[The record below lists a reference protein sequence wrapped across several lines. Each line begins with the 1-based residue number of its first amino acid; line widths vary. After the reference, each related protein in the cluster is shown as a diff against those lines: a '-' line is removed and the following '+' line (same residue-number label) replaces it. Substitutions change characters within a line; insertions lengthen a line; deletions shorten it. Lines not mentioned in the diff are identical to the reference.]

1 LLNQEFSRREWP
13 ERSYA
18 RFMRYGAVEHMKT
31 ARQPSPGEPAI
42 ATPAWALIR
51 AAQLSAEMAKGIEAL
66 GVNIIGDI
74 SALGTL
80 PEDLPE
86 AAADSAPA
94 VPLVPVE
101 AAVRAALGAFM
112 AGGADGR
119 TIEEMVREVDTTDL
133 AKVLAKRSRQRLLK
147 ALPR

>member
-1 LLNQEFSRREWP
+1 
-13 ERSYA
+13 
-18 RFMRYGAVEHMKT
+18 
-31 ARQPSPGEPAI
+31 
-42 ATPAWALIR
+42 
-51 AAQLSAEMAKGIEAL
+51 MAKGIEAL

-86 AAADSAPA
+86 AADNAPA

-119 TIEEMVREVDTTDL
+119 TSEEIVREVDTRDL
-133 AKVLAKRSRQRLLK
+133 AKVLAKRGRQRLLK